1 MPTRQY
7 FWSVSP
13 CPKAKDD
20 SSLRPGDS
28 GGIKRVGRTMSCYEE
43 LRFKRPEDR
52 EFYQQ
57 RMYGTTF
64 VPQRLRGWTTLIVRS
79 ARFERKSTGIRFN
92 QDRDRDEFAAALSKR
107 YTFNRSVPR
116 CDIPRENWQ
125 KLMRNQPG
133 TVYLHYCNRED
144 AEQASLLFRDDQ
156 GNPLELRLEY
166 KAGVVITRS
175 SSPAT
180 RMESQGSYR
189 RSGSAE
195 QCAPESS
202 PVSSQGGSARSTPSW
217 RRERQRTP
225 QGDYRSS
232 RYGRGAPSQWSG
244 KEGRYGPSMSGN
256 NRPSPSVERRSR
268 SRSKS
273 FHGHQYGSG
282 VRNPVLGPSKC

>member
-1 MPTRQY
+1 MRLARKRNSVLSAAAELAAQGPSGTARSKNSPVRMTGYEVFDEDGKALPDLIPRLSCPTKREMASNRHAY
-7 FWSVSP
+7 PAVFLSVSP
-13 CPKAKDD
+13 APKAKDD

-202 PVSSQGGSARSTPSW
+202 PVSSQGGSA
-217 RRERQRTP
+217 
-225 QGDYRSS
+225 
-232 RYGRGAPSQWSG
+232 
-244 KEGRYGPSMSGN
+244 
-256 NRPSPSVERRSR
+256 
-268 SRSKS
+268 
-273 FHGHQYGSG
+273 
-282 VRNPVLGPSKC
+282 